1 VKQQFKLGG
10 TPMIQTQRNKYLEST
25 VQTATPAQL
34 LIMLCDGAIRYC
46 RMGIEGL
53 KSNNFQEANNNLMKT
68 QDIIS
73 EFAITL
79 NRESP
84 LAEQLLRLYEY
95 FGYRLIEAN
104 TQKSLVPA
112 EEVLGYLIE
121 LKETWIEAAKQNQ
134 RLSPVSSGAVN
145 G

>member
-1 VKQQFKLGG
+1 
-10 TPMIQTQRNKYLEST
+10 MIQTQRNKYLEST

-34 LIMLCDGAIRYC
+34 LIMLCDGAIRFC
-46 RMGIEGL
+46 RLGIEAL
-53 KSNNFQEANNNLMKT
+53 KSNNFQEANNNLVKA

-73 EFAITL
+73 EFVITL
-79 NRESP
+79 DRTSP
-84 LAEQLLRLYEY
+84 IAEQLLPLYEY
-95 FGYRLIEAN
+95 FGFRLIEAN

-121 LKETWIEAAKQNQ
+121 LKETWIEAAKQPQ
-134 RLSPVSSGAVN
+134 RLSPLHSGAVN